1 MKEKS
6 AKLADVARVAEVS
19 QGTASNVFNR
29 PEVVREQVREHV
41 LKVAAALGY
50 RGPDVKGRLLRA
62 GRVNAIGVA
71 TVEPLSYFFEDP
83 WARALMTAIG
93 DVCDESGT
101 GIALVSAKNQ
111 EKLAWN
117 VNSALVDGFILLCV
131 EGGERLVDLTRR
143 RQLPFIALA
152 LGEDDA
158 SVPRI
163 GIDNRAGAAAAA
175 RHLGELG
182 HRNVAILA
190 IGNHD
195 VPHGLLPLSRIDE
208 VLGGSM
214 RERMRGYWQGME
226 TFGIGPEDMPVF
238 GTLNDQPTVEAA
250 MTALFS
256 MPAPPTAVLAMSDHS
271 AMLALQWLA
280 ARGIAV
286 PGEVSVVGFD
296 GVPEAA
302 LSQPALTTVVQ
313 PLPEIARRA
322 VASILDA
329 TMPADGDVMAV
340 ELVVRKSTAAPGR

>member
-29 PEVVREQVREHV
+29 PDVVREEVRERV
-41 LKVAAALGY
+41 LKVAASLGY

-71 TVEPLSYFFEDP
+71 TVEPLSYFFDDP
-83 WARALMTAIG
+83 WARAIMTEIG
-93 DVCDESGT
+93 EVCDLSGT
-101 GIALVSAKNQ
+101 GIALVSAKNH

-117 VNSALVDGFILLCV
+117 VNSAVVDGFILLCV
-131 EGGERLVDLTRR
+131 EGGERLVELTRR
-143 RQLPFIALA
+143 RQLPFVALA
-152 LGEDDA
+152 LGDDDT
-158 SVPRI
+158 SIPKI

-182 HRNVAILA
+182 HRHVAVLA
-190 IGNHD
+190 IGHDD
-195 VPHGLLPLSRIDE
+195 VPPVQMSPALLDTA
-208 VLGGSM
+208 LGGSK

-226 TFGIGPEDMPVF
+226 PFGVGPDDIPVF
-238 GTLNDQPTVEAA
+238 ATLNDQPTVEAA
-250 MTALFS
+250 LEALFAKS
-256 MPAPPTAVLAMSDHS
+256 VRPTAILAMSDRI
-271 AMLALQWLA
+271 AMLALQWLTD
-280 ARGIAV
+280 RGIAV

-302 LSQPALTTVVQ
+302 LSQPPLTTIAQ

-322 VASILDA
+322 VAAILEGA
-329 TMPADGDVMAV
+329 GPGQSDVVAV
-340 ELVVRKSTAAPGR
+340 ELIVRKSTGAPSR